1 MTSAPSASPS
11 PGFWRSLFHRKRG
24 GLAVEIA
31 TGALLVGSLP
41 LVLVV
46 WLLFHAAEQTLTAQ
60 VEHDI
65 SSVADQKM
73 AQLEGFARDRMREV
87 STLAYTPSIV
97 QAMESYAG
105 AFRVNRLDSV
115 DYLRADAEYRH
126 LLTRYADS
134 YAATDLLL
142 VSPLGDVVFTMSGHE
157 LGANLLDGRP
167 GHQDFADVFQRTRTL
182 LEAETSDAIPEP
194 GHLISSIVAAP
205 IIRDGA
211 LLGVLTM
218 RTNRQALA
226 TLIRDANG
234 LGQTGEIMLVGQSTP
249 GNVAVYGPLRYAE
262 HMPED
267 RLLSIRQGMGPT
279 LARAVSGG
287 RGVEITRDYRG
298 HPVLAAWRYL
308 PSFGLG
314 MVAKSDLD
322 ETLAGVQRLKRLG
335 LLSTLLS
342 LVMALVVSIFIARGI
357 AAPLSE
363 LEDAIRALSRGAFTQ
378 PLAVEGSSEIVSLA
392 GSFNDMTREI
402 QSYQTGLMRMVEERT
417 AELRHAKEQAEAAT
431 RAKSEFLA
439 MMSHELRTP
448 MNGLI
453 GMAELLDRRVDDAE
467 SKGYVRTIRQ
477 SGETLSVLLTD
488 ILDISRVDAGQVA
501 FDSRSFSPRA
511 LVESLAALMRFPAQD
526 KQLALIADYG
536 ADLPPALMGDPARI
550 RQVLLNL
557 LGNAI
562 KFTENGSIRLSVE
575 RLDDTGAPAAPMARM
590 RFSVADTGI
599 GIPKTALA
607 SLFQPFYQID
617 GSYSRHH
624 GGAGLGLAISHRLA
638 EGMGGTL
645 TVDSTVG
652 RGSRFSL
659 TLDLQPAPK
668 EEEENAPN
676 PVSSLSV
683 LLVEDEEVNRQVL
696 SGLLQQAGHRIAIAK
711 SGPEAVRAVQ
721 DEDFD
726 VVLADLRLPGMDGF
740 EATRRMRALAARRG
754 RPLPV
759 IAVTA
764 NLMAEDIAACHAA
777 GMVAVVGK
785 PVDPRRLN
793 AALAETM
800 EAQAQGMITLPA
812 PDWKEGVFSP
822 GILEESLEA
831 LGADEVRRL
840 VALGRETMESGLTA
854 MAEAADGQD
863 WPGLRNAAHRLAGC
877 AGSYGLSALQ
887 DRAREIEKLLRSG
900 ENDKAVSRRDGL
912 ADMAVQGLAA
922 LEKWLETIPV

>member
-1 MTSAPSASPS
+1 MLSAL
-11 PGFWRSLFHRKRG
+11 RSLLRRKRS

-73 AQLEGFARDRMREV
+73 AQIEGFARDRLREV

-97 QAMESYAG
+97 EAMERYGG
-105 AFRVNRLDSV
+105 AFKVNRLDSA
-115 DYLRADAEYRH
+115 DYLRTDAEYRH

-134 YAATDLLL
+134 YGAADLLL
-142 VSPLGDVVFTMSGHE
+142 VSVKGDVVFTMSGHE

-182 LEAETSDAIPEP
+182 MEAETSDAIPES
-194 GHLISSIVAAP
+194 GHLVSSIVAAP
-205 IIRDGA
+205 ITRDGA

-218 RTNRQALA
+218 RTNRQSLAALA
-226 TLIRDANG
+226 SDANG
-234 LGQTGEIMLVGQSTP
+234 LGQTGEIMLVGQDAP
-249 GNVAVYGPLRYAE
+249 GTVTVYGPLRYADQL
-262 HMPED
+262 PED
-267 RLLSIRQGMGPT
+267 RQLSASQGMGPI
-279 LARAVSGG
+279 LARAVAGG
-287 RGVEITRDYRG
+287 RGVETVEDYRG
-298 HPVLAAWRYL
+298 EPVLAAWRYL

-314 MVAKSDLD
+314 MVAKSDLK
-322 ETLAGVQRLKRLG
+322 ETLAGVQKLKRLG

-357 AAPLSE
+357 AAPLSD

-378 PLAVEGSSEIVSLA
+378 PLEVEGSSEIVSLA
-392 GSFNDMTREI
+392 GSFNDMAGEI
-402 QSYQTGLMRMVEERT
+402 QSYQTGLKRMVEDRT
-417 AELRHAKEQAEAAT
+417 AELRRAKDQAEAAT

-453 GMAELLDRRVDDAE
+453 GMAELLDHRVDDPE
-467 SKGYVRTIRQ
+467 SKSYVRTIRQ
-477 SGETLSVLLTD
+477 SGETLSVLLSD

-501 FDSRSFSPRA
+501 FDSRPFSPLA
-511 LVESLAALMRFPAQD
+511 LVDSLAALMRFPAQD
-526 KQLALIADYG
+526 KELELKAEAG
-536 ADLPPALMGDPARI
+536 PDLPAAVLGDPARI

-562 KFTENGSIRLSVE
+562 KFTESGGILLKVE
-575 RLDDTGAPAAPMARM
+575 RLDAPGPAPTVRL
-590 RFSVADTGI
+590 RFSVTDSGI
-599 GIPKTALA
+599 GIPDEAMA

-617 GSYSRHH
+617 GSYARRH
-624 GGAGLGLAISHRLA
+624 GGAGLGLAISQRLA
-638 EGMGGTL
+638 EGMGGSL
-645 TVDSTVG
+645 EVESTPG
-652 RGSRFSL
+652 QGSRFSL
-659 TLDLQPAPK
+659 ILELQAAQPAQP
-668 EEEENAPN
+668 EFGHAP
-676 PVSSLSV
+676 VLADSLSV

-696 SGLLQQAGHRIAIAK
+696 SGLLKQAGHRIAIAK
-711 SGPEAVRAVQ
+711 SGREAVRAVQ
-721 DEDFD
+721 TGDFD

-754 RPLPV
+754 QALPV

-793 AALAETM
+793 AALAEAM
-800 EAQAQGMITLPA
+800 EAQAQGMIALPA
-812 PDWKEGVFSP
+812 PDWEDGVFAC
-822 GILEESLEA
+822 GILEASLEA

-840 VALGRETMESGLTA
+840 AALGRDVIESHLLA
-854 MAEAADGQD
+854 LSDGAGSGD
-863 WPGLRNAAHRLAGC
+863 WPAMQTAAHKLAGC
-877 AGSYGLSALQ
+877 AGSYGLTALQ
-887 DRAREIEKLLRSG
+887 ERAREIDGLLRRA
-900 ENDKAVSRRDGL
+900 ETAQAAAWKDGI
-912 ADMAVQGLAA
+912 DEIAVQGLEA
-922 LEKWLETIPV
+922 LERWLDTIPV